1 MAIKKESFMKGVLVM
16 MGAQLLIKVMG
27 FVYRIILT
35 NFPQFG
41 NEGNSYYGSGYRVYM
56 FILAIATTGIPNTIS
71 KIVSEKAAVGDN
83 RGAHR
88 VFKIALV
95 FFSIIGLIC
104 SVGLF
109 VFADFIA
116 QNVLANPGVELTMK
130 VLAPAVFFCAVAA
143 VFKGYFV
150 GLSNMTLTST
160 SQIID
165 QLVNSIGSVVFVAML
180 LNTSPEVMA
189 AGSTLGTTLA
199 TLVSLIYI
207 IMYYNHNKKD
217 IWKEVRESP
226 KTEKLRKRDVVK
238 QLLKYV
244 IPISFGSVVVTIANM
259 IDLMTVIQGLT
270 KYGYVMEKANEI
282 FGIILGKVDILI
294 SLPLAINIAFS
305 TALVPAVSA
314 AMAKRNKKEAKRK
327 IKFSLKVSS
336 MIAFPCAVGL
346 CVLANPIIKMLFPTT
361 PDGGYLLQIAAW
373 TVMFSVIAQTAYG
386 GLHGIGKML
395 VPGICLV
402 FGVIV
407 KYIMNVTLIPV
418 FGETMAVLS
427 TVIYQVVA
435 ASLAVILLF
444 RYLKEKI
451 EIGDIFLK
459 PALSAGIMG
468 VIAVFGHKLLLLVT
482 HSNTLATIVT
492 IIISAVVYVVL
503 LILFRSLNESEI
515 EELPKGHK
523 INAML
528 KKFKRVN

>member
-1 MAIKKESFMKGVLVM
+1 MARKKQTFMKGVLIM

-71 KIVSEKAAVGDN
+71 KIVSEKVAVGDS

-88 VFKIALV
+88 IFKVALLL
-95 FFSIIGLIC
+95 FSIIGLVF
-104 SVGLF
+104 SFGLYG
-109 VFADFIA
+109 FADYIA
-116 QNVLANPGVELTMK
+116 VNVLANPGVELTMK
-130 VLAPAVFFCAVAA
+130 VLAPAVFFCAVSA

-150 GLSNMTLTST
+150 GLSDMALTSK

-165 QLVNSIGSVVFVAML
+165 QIVNSIGSVVFVSML

-199 TLVSLIYI
+199 TAVSLIYI
-207 IMYYNHNKKD
+207 LMYYFRNKKD
-217 IWKEVRESP
+217 IAKEIEEAP
-226 KTEKLRKRDVVK
+226 KTVKARKRDIVK
-238 QLLKYV
+238 QILKYV
-244 IPISFGSVVVTIANM
+244 IPISFGSVIVTIANM

-270 KYGYVMEKANEI
+270 KYGYVIDKANEI

-294 SLPLAINIAFS
+294 SLPLSINIAFS

-314 AMAKRNKKEAKRK
+314 AMAQKNKKEAKRK
-327 IKFSLKVSS
+327 IKFSLKISS

-361 PDGGYLLQIAAW
+361 PDGGYLLQVAAW
-373 TVMFSVIAQTAYG
+373 TVVFSVIAQTAYG

-395 VPGICLV
+395 VPGICLL

-407 KYIMNVTLIPV
+407 KYVMNVTLIPV
-418 FGETMAVLS
+418 YGEVIAVLS
-427 TVIYQVVA
+427 TVVYQIVA
-435 ASLAVILLF
+435 ATLAVTLLF
-444 RYLKEKI
+444 KYLKEKM
-451 EIGDIFLK
+451 EITDIFLK
-459 PALSAGIMG
+459 PAICSLVMG
-468 VIAVFGHKLLLLVT
+468 V
-482 HSNTLATIVT
+482 VT
-492 IIISAVVYVVL
+492 IISYNLVLSLAKSNMIATLTSIVFAMITYLISLVL
-503 LILFRSLNESEI
+503 FKALDESEI
-515 EELPKGHK
+515 EELPKGNK
-523 INAML
+523 INKIL
-528 KKFKRVN
+528 RKFRKA